1 VNKKKYSLAAKIWHW
16 GFVVL
21 FIYSIAKSVENIEQ
35 LENQNFF
42 RFEIIFAT
50 IFLLLILIRF
60 IYMIK
65 TQETALPNDTP
76 KIQKFL
82 AKTVHLG
89 MYVSLASIAITGM
102 IIGFFYW
109 LGFKEG
115 VLIDTLTAIHEF
127 VVTLMYCL
135 VSIHILAAIFHRLKK
150 DGVWSAM
157 VPFWKE

>member
-1 VNKKKYSLAAKIWHW
+1 MNKKKYSLAAKIWHW

-89 MYVSLASIAITGM
+89 MYFSLASIAITGM
-102 IIGFFYW
+102 IIGFFY
-109 LGFKEG
+109 LEKG
-115 VLIDTLTAIHEF
+115 
-127 VVTLMYCL
+127 
-135 VSIHILAAIFHRLKK
+135 
-150 DGVWSAM
+150 
-157 VPFWKE
+157 